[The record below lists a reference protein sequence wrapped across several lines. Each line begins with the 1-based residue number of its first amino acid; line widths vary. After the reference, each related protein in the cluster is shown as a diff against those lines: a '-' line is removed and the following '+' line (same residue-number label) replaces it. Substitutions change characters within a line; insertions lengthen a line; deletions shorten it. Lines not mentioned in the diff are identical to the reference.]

1 MIDFLPS
8 NSIIQL
14 ITAFTAIGICILLW
28 KFRKAIEVRFLI
40 LLEVFVAI
48 WAFSYALEFGTL
60 LMEEKVFFSQLSY
73 LGIAFIPVTYF
84 FFTTAFSQKFHL
96 VKKLNIIISLIIPII
111 TLVLVF
117 TNNKH
122 HLIWKNYTLNNS
134 TNMLYYKHGI
144 WFWIFD
150 IYAFTLIAWGIFNL
164 ISSIS
169 TFTTFYRKQ
178 IRILI
183 IASLIPVIAN
193 LMYIF
198 NINPV
203 PGFDWTTVSFVLT
216 GLIIAF
222 GIFRYKIFELIPLAR
237 EKLLDTMNE
246 GVLVINPNGT
256 IEEANPALIKTF
268 SLNANTTINSN
279 FVQTFKKFQA
289 IIELLQSDEDQ
300 FTDFELQNNN
310 QTYYY
315 QIRITALYDQ
325 LGNLSGKLMVLS
337 DVSSIRLA
345 KIQLTKKN
353 EQLKEQNR
361 RNEKLID
368 DLDAYAHTLAHDLKN
383 SLGVIYS
390 SSDII
395 LEAIKDGDMDT
406 IKQFSKMIK
415 ESSSKTISVTNELL
429 KMATAGHED
438 VETTPI
444 EMQHVYDAAMAQ
456 ITDHVTDYK
465 ATIEVECNWID
476 AQAYAPWIEEIWIN
490 LLSNAMKYGGVPP
503 LIKVGCE
510 LTGNGMV
517 KYWVK
522 DNGDGISKDQHVKIF
537 RKHTRLQPDKAN
549 GYGLGLSIVKRIIEK
564 LGGKVGVESTGEK
577 GAGSLFYFNLPVAR
591 VESLNEA
598 R

>member
-1 MIDFLPS
+1 MIDFIPS
-8 NSIIQL
+8 ISSIQL
-14 ITAFTAIGICILLW
+14 ITAFTAIGTCILLW
-28 KFRKAIEVRFLI
+28 KFRQAAEVRFLI

-48 WAFSYALEFGTL
+48 WAFCYALEFGTPVL
-60 LMEEKVFFSQLSY
+60 EEKVFYSQMSY
-73 LGIAFIPVTYF
+73 MGIAFIPVSFF
-84 FFTTAFSQKFHL
+84 FFTTAFSQKFRL
-96 VKKLNIIISLIIPII
+96 VNKRNIILTLIIPII

-117 TNNKH
+117 TNDKH
-122 HLIWKNYTLNNS
+122 GLIWKDYSLNSS
-134 TNMLYYKHGI
+134 TNILHYTHGI

-150 IYAFTLIAWGIFNL
+150 IYTFTLIAWGIFNL

-169 TFTTFYRKQ
+169 TFTSFYKKQ
-178 IRILI
+178 IRLLI

-216 GLIIAF
+216 GLIIVF

-237 EKLLDTMNE
+237 QKLLDTMNE
-246 GVLVINPNGT
+246 GVLVINTNGV

-268 SLNANTTINSN
+268 SLDAKTIIHSN
-279 FVQTFKKFQA
+279 FVDTFEKFPN
-289 IIELLQSDEDQ
+289 IIELLRSADDS
-300 FTDFELQNNN
+300 FTDFEINHNN

-315 QIRITALYDQ
+315 QIRVSTIYNQ
-325 LGNLSGKLMVLS
+325 LGKLGGKLMVLS
-337 DVSSIRLA
+337 DVSSIRVA
-345 KIQLTKKN
+345 EIQLTKKN
-353 EQLKEQNR
+353 EQLKDQNR

-395 LEAIKDGDMDT
+395 IEAIEDGDMDT
-406 IKQFSKMIK
+406 VKQFSKMIK

-444 EMQHVYDAAMAQ
+444 EMQKVYAAAMAQ
-456 ITDHVTDYK
+456 ITDLVNDYK
-465 ATIEVECNWID
+465 ATIEIESSWID

-503 LIKVGCE
+503 VIKVGCE
-510 LTGNGMV
+510 LTGRGMV

-522 DNGDGISKDQHVKIF
+522 DNGDGIPKDQHLKIF

-577 GAGSLFYFNLPVAR
+577 GGGSLFYFKLPAVK
-591 VESLNEA
+591 VESLKEA

>member
-8 NSIIQL
+8 NSLIQL
-14 ITAFTAIGICILLW
+14 ITAFTAIGTCILLW
-28 KFRKAIEVRFLI
+28 KFRKSIEVRFLI

-48 WAFSYALEFGTL
+48 WAFSYALEFGTPVL
-60 LMEEKVFFSQLSY
+60 EEKVFYSQLSY
-73 LGIAFIPVTYF
+73 LGIAFIPLSYF
-84 FFTTAFSQKFHL
+84 FFTTAFSRKFSL
-96 VKKLNIIISLIIPII
+96 VNKRSILFTLIIPII
-111 TLVLVF
+111 TLILVF
-117 TNNKH
+117 TNDKH
-122 HLIWKNYTLNNS
+122 GLIWKDYS
-134 TNMLYYKHGI
+134 MDSDTNMLYYKHGI
-144 WFWIFD
+144 WFWLFD
-150 IYAFTLIAWGIFNL
+150 IYAFTLIVWGIFNL
-164 ISSIS
+164 VSSIS
-169 TFTTFYRKQ
+169 TFTRFYKKQ

-222 GIFRYKIFELIPLAR
+222 GIFRYKIFELVPFAR
-237 EKLLDTMNE
+237 EILLDTMNE
-246 GVLVINPNGT
+246 GVLVINTNGI
-256 IEEANPALIKTF
+256 IEEANPAMMKTF
-268 SLNANTTINSN
+268 DLDKKTTIHSN
-279 FVQTFKKFQA
+279 FVQTFEKFPA
-289 IIELLQSDEDQ
+289 IIELLQANEDRYTE
-300 FTDFELQNNN
+300 FKLQHNN
-310 QTYYY
+310 QTFYY

-325 LGNLSGKLMVLS
+325 LGNLNGKLMVIS
-337 DVSSIRLA
+337 DISSMRLA

-395 LEAIKDGDMDT
+395 LEAIQDGDMDA
-406 IKQFSKMIK
+406 IKQFSEVIK
-415 ESSSKTISVTNELL
+415 QSSMKTITVTNELL

-438 VETTPI
+438 VETVPI
-444 EMQHVYDAAMAQ
+444 EMQHVFNAAKAQ
-456 ITDHVTDYK
+456 IADIAIDYK
-465 ATIEVECNWID
+465 ATIEVENSWID

-503 LIKVGCE
+503 HIKVGCE
-510 LTGNGMV
+510 LSGQGMV

-522 DNGDGISKDQHVKIF
+522 DNGNGIPKNQHTKIF
-537 RKHTRLQPDKAN
+537 NKHTRLQPDKAS
-549 GYGLGLSIVKRIIEK
+549 GFGLGLSIVKRIIEK
-564 LGGKVGVESTGEK
+564 LGGKVGVESSGEQ
-577 GAGSLFYFNLPVAR
+577 GAGSLFYFKLPAVN

>member
-8 NSIIQL
+8 NSLIQL
-14 ITAFTAIGICILLW
+14 ITAFTAIGTCLLLW
-28 KFRKAIEVRFLI
+28 KFRKAVEVRFLI

-60 LMEEKVFFSQLSY
+60 LLEEKMFYSQLSY
-73 LGIAFIPVTYF
+73 LGIAFIPVSYF
-84 FFTTAFSQKFHL
+84 FFTIAFSQKFNL
-96 VKKLNIIISLIIPII
+96 VNKQSIFLAMIIPII

-117 TNNKH
+117 TNDKH
-122 HLIWKNYTLNNS
+122 GLIWKNYTLDSS

-150 IYAFTLIAWGIFNL
+150 IYAFTLICWGIFNL

-169 TFTTFYRKQ
+169 TFTRFYKKQ

-198 NINPV
+198 NINPI

-216 GLIIAF
+216 GLIIAI

-237 EKLLDTMNE
+237 EKLLGTMNE
-246 GVLVINPNGT
+246 GVLVINTNGI
-256 IEEANPALIKTF
+256 IEEANPALLKTF
-268 SLNANTTINSN
+268 SLNENTIIHSN
-279 FVQTFKKFQA
+279 LVNTFEKFPN
-289 IIELLQSDEDQ
+289 IIELLQSENDS
-300 FTDFELQNNN
+300 FTDFELQSNN

-315 QIRITALYDQ
+315 QIRVSTLYDK
-325 LGNLSGKLMVLS
+325 LGKLSGKLMVLS

-345 KIQLTKKN
+345 KNQLTKSN
-353 EQLKEQNR
+353 EKLKEQNR

-383 SLGVIYS
+383 SLGVIFS

-395 LEAIKDGDMDT
+395 LGAIEEGDMDT
-406 IKQFSKMIK
+406 IKEFSAVIK
-415 ESSSKTISVTNELL
+415 ESSAKTISVTNELL

-444 EMQHVYDAAMAQ
+444 KMEQVYAAAVAQ
-456 ITDHVTDYK
+456 ITDIVTDYK
-465 ATIEVECNWID
+465 ASIEIENSWID

-503 LIKVGCE
+503 EIKVGCE
-510 LTGNGMV
+510 LSGKGMV

-522 DNGDGISKDQHVKIF
+522 DNGDGIPADQHVKIF
-537 RKHTRLQPDKAN
+537 RKHTRLQPDKAG

-564 LGGKVGVESTGEK
+564 LGGKVGVESSGEQ
-577 GAGSLFYFNLPVAR
+577 GAGSLFYFKLPV
-591 VESLNEA
+591 VSTKSIEETH
-598 R
+598 

>member
-1 MIDFLPS
+1 MIDFIPS
-8 NSIIQL
+8 TSSIQL
-14 ITAFTAIGICILLW
+14 ITAFTAIGTCILLW
-28 KFRKAIEVRFLI
+28 RFRKATEVRFLI
-40 LLEVFVAI
+40 LLEIFVAI
-48 WAFSYALEFGTL
+48 WAFSYALEFGTSVL
-60 LMEEKVFFSQLSY
+60 EEKVFYSQLSY
-73 LGIAFIPVTYF
+73 LGIAFIPVSYF
-84 FFTTAFSQKFHL
+84 FFTTAFSQKFRL
-96 VKKLNIIISLIIPII
+96 VNKRNILFTLVIPII
-111 TLVLVF
+111 TLFLVF

-122 HLIWKNYTLNNS
+122 GLIWKNYTLNSS
-134 TNMLYYKHGI
+134 TNILHYQHGI

-150 IYAFTLIAWGIFNL
+150 IYTFTLIAWGIFNL

-169 TFTTFYRKQ
+169 TFTSFYKKQ
-178 IRILI
+178 IRLLI
-183 IASLIPVIAN
+183 IASLIPVMAN

-216 GLIIAF
+216 GLIIVF

-237 EKLLDTMNE
+237 QKLLDTMNE
-246 GVLVINPNGT
+246 GVLVISTNGI

-268 SLNANTTINSN
+268 SLDAKTTIHSN
-279 FVQTFKKFQA
+279 IVDSLEKFPN
-289 IIELLQSDEDQ
+289 IIKLLQSADDS
-300 FTDFELQNNN
+300 FTDFELQNNK

-315 QIRITALYDQ
+315 QIRVSTLYDQ
-325 LGNLSGKLMVLS
+325 LGKLSGKLMVLS
-337 DVSSIRLA
+337 DVSSIRRT
-345 KIQLTKKN
+345 KNQLSKKN

-383 SLGVIYS
+383 SLGVIFS

-395 LEAIKDGDMDT
+395 LGAIEEGDMDT
-406 IKQFSKMIK
+406 IKEFSAVIK
-415 ESSSKTISVTNELL
+415 ESSAKTISVTNELL

-438 VETTPI
+438 VETAPI
-444 EMQHVYDAAMAQ
+444 KMEQVYAAAMAQ
-456 ITDHVTDYK
+456 ITDIVSDYK
-465 ATIEVECNWID
+465 ATIEIENSWID

-503 LIKVGCE
+503 HIKVGCE
-510 LTGNGMV
+510 LSGQGMV

-522 DNGDGISKDQHVKIF
+522 DNGDGIPKDQHIKIF
-537 RKHTRLQPDKAN
+537 RKHTRLQPDKAG

-564 LGGKVGVESTGEK
+564 LGGKVGVESSGEP
-577 GAGSLFYFNLPVAR
+577 GAGSLFYFKLPVVK
-591 VESLNEA
+591 VEALNEM

>member
-1 MIDFLPS
+1 M
-8 NSIIQL
+8 
-14 ITAFTAIGICILLW
+14 
-28 KFRKAIEVRFLI
+28 RFLI

-117 TNNKH
+117 TNDKH

-164 ISSIS
+164 VSSIS

-178 IRILI
+178 IRLLI
-183 IASLIPVIAN
+183 VASLIPVIAN

-237 EKLLDTMNE
+237 EKLLGTMNE
-246 GVLVINPNGT
+246 GVLVVNPNGI

-279 FVQTFKKFQA
+279 FVQTFEKFPS
-289 IIELLQSDEDQ
+289 IIELLQSDEDRV
-300 FTDFELQNNN
+300 TDFELQHNN

-325 LGNLSGKLMVLS
+325 LEKLSGKLMVLS

-456 ITDHVTDYK
+456 ITDHITDYK
-465 ATIEVECNWID
+465 ATIEVECSWID

-577 GAGSLFYFNLPVAR
+577 GAGSMFYFNLPVAR

>member
-8 NSIIQL
+8 NSLIQL
-14 ITAFTAIGICILLW
+14 ITAFTAIGTCLLLW
-28 KFRKAIEVRFLI
+28 KFRKAAEVRFLI
-40 LLEVFVAI
+40 LLEFFVTI
-48 WAFSYALEFGTL
+48 WAFSYALEFGTRVF
-60 LMEEKVFFSQLSY
+60 EEKVFFSQMSY
-73 LGIAFIPVTYF
+73 LGIVFIPLTYF
-84 FFTTAFSQKFHL
+84 FFTTAFSQKFSL
-96 VKKLNIIISLIIPII
+96 VNKQSILLSLIIPII
-111 TLVLVF
+111 TLILVF

-122 HLIWKNYTLNNS
+122 GLIWKDYTLDSS

-164 ISSIS
+164 VSSIS
-169 TFTTFYRKQ
+169 TFTSFYKKQ

-237 EKLLDTMNE
+237 EKLLGTMNE
-246 GVLVINPNGT
+246 GVLVINTNGI

-268 SLNANTTINSN
+268 GLNNKTCIHSN
-279 FVQTFKKFQA
+279 FMNTFQQFPA
-289 IIELLQSDEDQ
+289 IIELLQANEDR
-300 FTDFELQNNN
+300 FSDFELKHNN
-310 QTYYY
+310 QTFYY
-315 QIRITALYDQ
+315 QVRITALYDQ
-325 LGNLSGKLMVLS
+325 RGKLSGKLMVSS
-337 DVSSIRLA
+337 DVSSSRLA
-345 KIQLTKKN
+345 EIELTKKN
-353 EQLKEQNR
+353 EQLKLQNK

-383 SLGVIYS
+383 SLGAIYS

-395 LEAIKDGDMDT
+395 LQAIEEGDMDA
-406 IKQFSKMIK
+406 IKQFSAVIK
-415 ESSSKTISVTNELL
+415 ASSAKTISVTNELL

-438 VETTPI
+438 VKTAPI
-444 EMQHVYDAAMAQ
+444 EMQQVYAAAMAQ
-456 ITDHVTDYK
+456 IADMVADCK
-465 ATIEVECNWID
+465 ATIELENSWID

-503 LIKVGCE
+503 HIKVGCE
-510 LTGNGMV
+510 LSGQGMV

-522 DNGDGISKDQHVKIF
+522 DNGDGIPEDQHTKIF
-537 RKHTRLQPDKAN
+537 RKHTRLQPDKAG

-577 GAGSLFYFNLPVAR
+577 GAGSLFYFKLPAVR
-591 VESLNEA
+591 VEALTEV

>member
-1 MIDFLPS
+1 MIDFLPT
-8 NSIIQL
+8 NSLIQL
-14 ITAFTAIGICILLW
+14 ITAFTAIGTCLLLW
-28 KFRKAIEVRFLI
+28 KFRKAAEVRFLI
-40 LLEVFVAI
+40 LLEFFVTI
-48 WAFSYALEFGTL
+48 WAFSYALEFGTPVF
-60 LMEEKVFFSQLSY
+60 EEKVFFSQMSY
-73 LGIAFIPVTYF
+73 LGIVFIPLTYF
-84 FFTTAFSQKFHL
+84 FFTTAFSQKFSL
-96 VKKLNIIISLIIPII
+96 VNKQSILLSLIIPII
-111 TLVLVF
+111 TLILVF

-122 HLIWKNYTLNNS
+122 GLIWKDYTLDSS

-164 ISSIS
+164 VSSIS
-169 TFTTFYRKQ
+169 TFTSFYKKQ

-237 EKLLDTMNE
+237 EKLLGTMNE
-246 GVLVINPNGT
+246 GVLVINTNGI

-268 SLNANTTINSN
+268 GLNKKTCIHSN
-279 FVQTFKKFQA
+279 FMNTFQQFPA
-289 IIELLQSDEDQ
+289 IIELLQANEDR
-300 FTDFELQNNN
+300 FTDFELKHNN
-310 QTYYY
+310 QTFYY
-315 QIRITALYDQ
+315 QVRITALYDQ
-325 LGNLSGKLMVLS
+325 RGKLSGKLMVLS
-337 DVSSIRLA
+337 DVSSSRLA
-345 KIQLTKKN
+345 EIELTKKN
-353 EQLKEQNR
+353 EQLKLQNK

-395 LEAIKDGDMDT
+395 LGAIEEGDMDA
-406 IKQFSKMIK
+406 IKEFSAVIK
-415 ESSSKTISVTNELL
+415 ESSAKTISVTNELL

-438 VETTPI
+438 VKIAPI
-444 EMQHVYDAAMAQ
+444 EMQQVYAAAMAQ
-456 ITDHVTDYK
+456 IADMVADCK
-465 ATIEVECNWID
+465 ATIELENNWID

-490 LLSNAMKYGGVPP
+490 LLSNAMKYGGAPP
-503 LIKVGCE
+503 HIKVGCE
-510 LTGNGMV
+510 LSGQGMV

-522 DNGDGISKDQHVKIF
+522 DNGDGIPEDQHTKIF
-537 RKHTRLQPDKAN
+537 RKHTRLQPDKAG

-577 GAGSLFYFNLPVAR
+577 GAGSLFYFKLPAVR
-591 VESLNEA
+591 VEALTEV